1 MAIIGKVLGKVRATP
16 DSRSARRIAAV
27 VAILLGAAL
36 GAVLVRYGLA
46 VPLAVAGA
54 LILGGTIACTLH
66 EDAGK
71 PLGA

>member
-1 MAIIGKVLGKVRATP
+1 
-16 DSRSARRIAAV
+16 
-27 VAILLGAAL
+27 LLGAAL

-66 EDAGK
+66 PDARR
-71 PLGA
+71 PLAG